1 MAYYAFLNDNN
12 IVTEVITGRDETE
25 IVDGISDW
33 ETYYGNLRGQTCK
46 RTSYNSNIRK
56 QYAGIGYKYDRD
68 LDIFIAPQPFPSWS
82 LDHNSDWQAPV
93 QYPTDG
99 KNYIWVEN
107 DLEWQEI
114 II

>member
-1 MAYYAFLNDNN
+1 MAHFAEVDNN
-12 IVTEVITGRDETE
+12 DIVKQVLVIPDDQE
-25 IVDGISDW
+25 
-33 ETYYGNLRGQTCK
+33 NRGQDFLANDLNLGGTWIQ
-46 RTSYNSNIRK
+46 TSYNNNIKK

-107 DLEWQEI
+107 DLEWQEVI
-114 II
+114 I

>member
-1 MAYYAFLNDNN
+1 MAHFAEVDNN
-12 IVTEVITGRDETE
+12 DIVKQVLVIPDDQE
-25 IVDGISDW
+25 
-33 ETYYGNLRGQTCK
+33 NRGQDFLANDLNLGGTWIQ
-46 RTSYNSNIRK
+46 TSYNNNIRK

-107 DLEWQEI
+107 DLEWQEVI
-114 II
+114 I

>member
-1 MAYYAFLNDNN
+1 VAHFAEVDNN
-12 IVTEVITGRDETE
+12 DIVKQVLVIPDDQE
-25 IVDGISDW
+25 
-33 ETYYGNLRGQTCK
+33 NRGQDFLANDLNLGGTWIQ
-46 RTSYNSNIRK
+46 TSYNNNIKK

-107 DLEWQEI
+107 DLEWQEVI
-114 II
+114 I